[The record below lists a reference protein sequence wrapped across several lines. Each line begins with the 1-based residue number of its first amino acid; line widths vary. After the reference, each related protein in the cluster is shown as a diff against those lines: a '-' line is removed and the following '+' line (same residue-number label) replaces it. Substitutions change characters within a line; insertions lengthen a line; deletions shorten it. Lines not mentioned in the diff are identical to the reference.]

1 VICITPVDLKGLARP
16 RRSGFD
22 VIGSG
27 FVQDYSMRP
36 GASIRRRAI
45 PGDAGRDGHGTG
57 GRFAR
62 CHRPAKDPTRTQ
74 QSGKDDRRQA
84 ARFRFEPL
92 FDPLS
97 GAK

>member
-1 VICITPVDLKGLARP
+1 LTS
-16 RRSGFD
+16 SGPDSFKTIQC
-22 VIGSG
+22 VPAHQSG
-27 FVQDYSMRP
+27 
-36 GASIRRRAI
+36 ARAI
-45 PGDAGRDGHGTG
+45 RSDAGRDGHGTG

-62 CHRPAKDPTRTQ
+62 CHPPAKDPTRTQ